1 MLKELF
7 FIKKVKKLNVIHIRQ
22 YLERQG
28 FELISMQSDFGQD
41 LREVLKLNF
50 TGEKALVYIS
60 EKVKY
65 VFYNPDL
72 NEDDLEHVLL
82 HECGHINLKHKINSM
97 QNEAAAWNFA
107 YTVKNLHKKIT
118 KAIALMMVPVLITL
132 LSLNLFLKN
141 EISSAPQMTGI
152 SKIAPAPLIN
162 DTHPQDK
169 VYITTSGTKFHT
181 KDCMFIRD
189 KKSISCTR
197 AEAEELFLPCS
208 SCIK

>member
-28 FELISMQSDFGQD
+28 FELISMQSELGQD
-41 LREVLKLNF
+41 LREMLKLNF

-65 VFYNPDL
+65 VFYDPAL

-107 YTVKNLHKKIT
+107 YTVKRMHKKII
-118 KAIALMMVPVLITL
+118 KAVALMMVPILITL
-132 LSLNLFLKN
+132 LGLNLLLQN
-141 EISSAPQMTGI
+141 ENSSVTQKTGI
-152 SKIAPAPLIN
+152 SKTASAPLI
-162 DTHPQDK
+162 DITQPQDK
-169 VYITTSGTKFHT
+169 VYITASGTKFHS
-181 KDCMFIRD
+181 KDCIYIRD
-189 KKSISCTR
+189 KKSVSCNKN
-197 AEAEELFLPCS
+197 EAAELFLPCS